1 MSNIKFE
8 LSAENQAKIERF
20 NRYAESEVAKALAK
34 NDIEGLAAQLLD
46 YWKLYNEQ
54 LVRCQALEMFIGNNK
69 MIGYALSN
77 SRSSR
82 KSKCSARD
90 IIKMKANGMSNHAI
104 ALECGVSDAAIS
116 KRLKH
121 LQSVDKTYTI

>member
-8 LSAENQAKIERF
+8 LSAENKAKIDRF
-20 NRYAESEVAKALAK
+20 NRYAESEVSKALDR
-34 NDIEGLAAQLLD
+34 NDIEKLAEQLLD

-82 KSKCSARD
+82 KSKYSARD
-90 IIKMKANGMSNHAI
+90 IITMKAKGMSNHEI

-116 KRLKH
+116 KRLKN

>member
-8 LSAENQAKIERF
+8 LSAENQAKIDRF

-82 KSKCSARD
+82 KSNFKKRKKRKKNK
-90 IIKMKANGMSNHAI
+90 II
-104 ALECGVSDAAIS
+104 
-116 KRLKH
+116 
-121 LQSVDKTYTI
+121 